1 MKRTSKK
8 YDAESLSYVDHIC
21 ELAKINGWK
30 LDVFDDEGIR
40 FKRKI
45 PFYSKE
51 QRKIKID
58 DGDDGPQ
65 LSAISLFLMVIGFF
79 SFLVLRLR
87 KKKETLFFS
96 AEEIRRNN
104 INPDKLAQLIKKKNL
119 Y

>member
-1 MKRTSKK
+1 MSKLNKR
-8 YDAESLSYVDHIC
+8 YAPEELSYVDHIC

-96 AEEIRRNN
+96 VEEIRRNN
-104 INPDKLAQLIKKKNL
+104 INPDKLTKLIKKKTL